1 MKPVM
6 NKLRLLGMLSIIY
19 IDDLIFVNKILK
31 KCLKNI
37 HDAINLLESLDFI
50 INFKKSSLIPNQKC
64 KYLGFIINAI
74 DYTLNLTDKKK
85 IQIVELCKSF
95 EVQRYYK
102 IREFAK
108 LLGVLTAACLA
119 VTYGSIHCKRLERQK
134 FLSLIINDKD
144 YEGKIFIN
152 EAMREDLNWWQ

>member
-1 MKPVM
+1 
-6 NKLRLLGMLSIIY
+6 
-19 IDDLIFVNKILK
+19 
-31 KCLKNI
+31 
-37 HDAINLLESLDFI
+37 
-50 INFKKSSLIPNQKC
+50 
-64 KYLGFIINAI
+64 
-74 DYTLNLTDKKK
+74 
-85 IQIVELCKSF
+85 LCKSF

-108 LLGVLTAACLA
+108 LLGVLTAACPA
-119 VTYGSIHCKRLERQK
+119 VAYGSIHCKRLERQK